1 MASKSKRA
9 RMTPER
15 NLSKRFLYWAIA
27 VFIIKLGIIFRIEGI
42 NAGSGDRVYFV
53 DGAWLGADGEN
64 YLMGYNALLRD
75 GIFSSESILNY
86 WPAGYPLL
94 ILFLSILGK
103 SWVLTTFY
111 RAIISFFLCCL
122 LFCKRAI

>member
-9 RMTPER
+9 RMAPVR
-15 NLSKRFLYWAIA
+15 DLSKNFFYWAMA

-64 YLMGYNALLRD
+64 YLMGYNALLKD
-75 GIFSSESILNY
+75 
-86 WPAGYPLL
+86 
-94 ILFLSILGK
+94 
-103 SWVLTTFY
+103 
-111 RAIISFFLCCL
+111 
-122 LFCKRAI
+122 